1 MFVDDQTPRPDAAER
16 TERHLAAVAELFD
29 DARRLARHAARKAL
43 RHAEAEAEAHAAGLL
58 PPQLP
63 RPTGPDPGEAFC
75 RMSREVCRLIALE
88 ARIAN
93 GWKDPGRDRERRPD
107 LRPDLRRDRPRS
119 APLSK
124 ARVRGVLREAV
135 LVEPGGPSRTA
146 LLETIDAALAARH
159 TEELLADGAP
169 LGDVVDWVCRC
180 CALRIDADK
189 LPEEALHTTWESS
202 FSYRSSTPKE
212 PGPDPP

>member
-1 MFVDDQTPRPDAAER
+1 MEPAPPRPDAAER
-16 TERHLAAVAELFD
+16 AERHLAAVAELLG
-29 DARRLARHAARKAL
+29 DARQLARHAARKAL
-43 RHAEAEAEAHAAGLL
+43 RHAEAEEAAAAAGLP
-58 PPQLP
+58 PPQIP

-75 RMSREVCRLIALE
+75 RMSREVCRLITLE
-88 ARIAN
+88 AKIAN
-93 GWKDPGRDRERRPD
+93 GWKDPSRRRDREPRRHPDLGRDRP
-107 LRPDLRRDRPRS
+107 PS
-119 APLSK
+119 APSSK

-146 LLETIDAALAARH
+146 LLETIDAALGARH
-159 TEELLADGAP
+159 TEELLAEGAP